1 MLAVDA
7 NPLSPRAVAAVHI
20 AACASGASPAPRAAA
35 PSVAACRRR
44 RIMWVPVCAVRGS
57 QPVCR
62 SRHERLRA
70 GRRLVRP
77 AGVRRPHSRRVHNR
91 PLQHLRRLRGQRTES
106 GGGVLRCLPG
116 TRSERVRLLR
126 PRLDPVLDQRR
137 SDRGARR
144 QDVHAVHYGAAL
156 LALALFPARDRRRLP
171 WRSRFSRRCSRRAAW
186 PTLATA
192 SGRSALA
199 TRGRL
204 PPVRR
209 CSRLTARRGGLST
222 SPTDLVRYER
232 LDNRGRANPAYLC
245 AERGVLAHAAA
256 AGGDVV
262 SNLAIARTG
271 SETLALFLR
280 ALGQPSHHGHDCTL
294 VDVAPAVRGALS
306 SPCGTHLH
314 GSCRASS
321 DAWKATTSA
330 RCGTA

>member
-1 MLAVDA
+1 MADA
-7 NPLSPRAVAAVHI
+7 GNREWEKRVGYKRAIAARAAVLE
-20 AACASGASPAPRAAA
+20 ADGAT
-35 PSVAACRRR
+35 
-44 RIMWVPVCAVRGS
+44 
-57 QPVCR
+57 
-62 SRHERLRA
+62 
-70 GRRLVRP
+70 
-77 AGVRRPHSRRVHNR
+77 RRPFN
-91 PLQHLRRLRGQRTES
+91 
-106 GGGVLRCLPG
+106 
-116 TRSERVRLLR
+116 
-126 PRLDPVLDQRR
+126 
-137 SDRGARR
+137 
-144 QDVHAVHYGAAL
+144 
-156 LALALFPARDRRRLP
+156 LA
-171 WRSRFSRRCSRRAAW
+171 
-186 PTLATA
+186 
-192 SGRSALA
+192 
-199 TRGRL
+199 
-204 PPVRR
+204 
-209 CSRLTARRGGLST
+209 
-222 SPTDLVRYER
+222 DLVRYER